1 MKSGRQN
8 ILRIRF
14 AEQLFQ
20 IGNFQKCKKILN
32 EVLEKKIEP
41 NG

>member
-32 EVLEKKIEP
+32 DVLEKEFEP